1 MPKARGVV
9 PGSGGEPFTRV
20 GERQVRHLAFVPLE
34 GRKLP
39 AGLNIPQTNAG
50 YPCQRDTTAIRM
62 PRGIANAG
70 RRTDRRVERAH
81 ELAVRRAIDER
92 LASDH
97 VQKHFSCRAES
108 SPTNLGGAGNG

>member
-34 GRKLP
+34 GRKL
-39 AGLNIPQTNAG
+39 AACLNIPQTNAG
-50 YPCQRDTTAIRM
+50 DPCQRDTTAIRM
-62 PRGIANAG
+62 PSDIANAVG
-70 RRTDRRVERAH
+70 RINWCVERAH

-92 LASDH
+92 LAADH
-97 VQKHFSCRAES
+97 V
-108 SPTNLGGAGNG
+108 